1 MGYLAQTAADIAQI
15 IENIDFVANKNTLTF
30 HSEEK
35 IINTLADTRSII
47 GNVDIMI
54 LLNEIW
60 DKTSYPDRVS
70 QAEFLLSEKFKSLLN
85 WKKEIND
92 IVVLRDALKN
102 DCTSFFNN
110 CRSIGNTMTST
121 GFDNLIIFY
130 EQIGFRLLKLRR
142 DCKELMEKIKQK
154 AEEEE
159 ESKKN
164 PLHGNYNKFIL
175 NPDKTSQFA
184 AELSKLYKEC
194 FFLAVS
200 EDTEIR
206 EEDIYFG
213 FQKFFGIE
221 LLPVDASNTDMIIE
235 KSLSGIPTV
244 INSEF
249 GQFLLHSNKNLLAN
263 KIRETFT
270 TEKGKAIS
278 LLLYALESNN
288 PPLIT
293 IGNRQLKSIYRAL
306 QALFNRDIGTYQS
319 INYKYIEESDKPD
332 LDSIRLKLNHILTEL
347 DKEQLA

>member
-1 MGYLAQTAADIAQI
+1 
-15 IENIDFVANKNTLTF
+15 
-30 HSEEK
+30 
-35 IINTLADTRSII
+35 
-47 GNVDIMI
+47 
-54 LLNEIW
+54 
-60 DKTSYPDRVS
+60 
-70 QAEFLLSEKFKSLLN
+70 
-85 WKKEIND
+85 
-92 IVVLRDALKN
+92 
-102 DCTSFFNN
+102 
-110 CRSIGNTMTST
+110 
-121 GFDNLIIFY
+121 
-130 EQIGFRLLKLRR
+130 
-142 DCKELMEKIKQK
+142 
-154 AEEEE
+154 
-159 ESKKN
+159 
-164 PLHGNYNKFIL
+164 
-175 NPDKTSQFA
+175 
-184 AELSKLYKEC
+184 
-194 FFLAVS
+194 
-200 EDTEIR
+200 
-206 EEDIYFG
+206 
-213 FQKFFGIE
+213 
-221 LLPVDASNTDMIIE
+221 MIIE